1 MKKTVLLLT
10 LLLSVVVFGQQG
22 MAATVVD
29 VLNNANASGG
39 STKTEY
45 ASHAFAC
52 ASGAEYASQCAGDGG
67 TIQIRSDKKNSGIV
81 VTKSVGTVKSITIK
95 FNSKTNSARTVNVYG
110 SNTAYTDPSELYSDN
125 ANRVTQIKYSAGSQ
139 QTYTFTTDYA
149 YVGIRSSS
157 AAIYLDEVDVEWET
171 GGGEEPEEGPVAPVF
186 TLGDGTEVSGS
197 VEVAAGTA
205 ITATSETVGAE
216 LVLTASPAEAASIEG
231 STATING
238 ACTLTATATL
248 NGKTESTELGVTI
261 KAEEPTPEG
270 KEVYKLFTGAPSEL
284 KAGMEVILAYETNAV
299 SSVSSSKFLHATI
312 TLNSGKTEI
321 TNIGDAYVFTL
332 EGDNANGWMFN
343 GPSGYITVADSGT
356 GVNYSETT
364 DYSVTIT
371 SEEDDTFRLSF
382 SKNDQEA
389 NNRAL
394 MWSSQNS
401 CFRHYAI
408 SNLGSGYYYLN
419 IYYKTVT
426 GGGENPEEGPVAPV
440 FTLGDGT
447 AVSGSVEVAA
457 GTAITATSETAGAE
471 LVLTASP
478 AEAASIEG
486 NAATINGA
494 CTLTAT
500 ATLNGKTESTEL
512 GVTIKAEEPISGGS
526 GYKLLTGDP
535 SALKAGME
543 VILAYESNAVSA
555 CVNTRFNPATIE
567 LNSEGTE
574 ITNIGEAYVFTLEGD
589 NATGW
594 KFRGP
599 SGYITVADS
608 KTDVDYSATTEE
620 LVTIT
625 SEGDDTFRLSFSNN
639 NREENKRALM
649 WTSQTSYFRH
659 YIPGSSQYHFLKIYY
674 KATPLVESKAMQLL
688 EITAIGK
695 TKFASYLGSE
705 NAGFIDE
712 SPCYVTNEAG
722 IGGQYYVMK
731 ETGNEIKLAALTE
744 NMEVRALID
753 YRPTSAT
760 LDGVNVKWTTD
771 YLVQVLEESEFAR
784 VVGGA
789 TLVGNGDDAIS
800 EEEISGAVY
809 VNGSLDGVALK
820 RVSVNEGELT
830 KTYRCAKV
838 AREGVVGT
846 ADIEI
851 AIQYTLSGVNTEKRR
866 QMSVTPKLPGVYGGW
881 YTYTYD
887 EDDAS
892 LADTYAT
899 DFVKLKVKSNVQQ
912 DGLGNPIES
921 EVLVPA
927 TEVSNRHL
935 NAVVMF
941 CRPNVSNE
949 ILQNN
954 EIYYTIA
961 ISDATGN
968 ISGSGVYADRE
979 HVLIEDALYYQFT
992 ISNVSPE
999 GGENPRIEVL
1009 ATQYVKNNSD
1019 VAVEG
1024 FTSNY
1029 GSTINTTI
1037 AKQPMFGQG
1046 TVGKVHIG
1054 TLAPGASDL
1063 SGNVNNGSG
1072 YALIYKGHNELTAP
1086 ADVLHEEEEQE
1097 PVVVTPEYYHV
1108 EVYTGARS
1116 DYASYEYL
1124 VKLGAGGEADAP
1136 GLEFA
1141 TDGSFITDDVDNVL
1155 LGTYI
1160 AKDFTTTSDLY
1171 VSFTP
1176 VYMFSHAPV
1185 AVSNSDLS
1193 KGIAPISKV
1202 SELPEVVAY
1211 DVQRGGTQEAKGTTL
1226 GASETAP
1233 NLNEVAPMRHAGL
1246 TDMSAANITDL
1257 TNSTIVVLSGSPV
1270 KRSLG
1275 EDEVTGVEGVI
1286 VNELEGEAK
1295 YYNLQGVRLSEPK
1308 GGVYIE
1314 VKNGKATK
1322 IVK

>member
-1 MKKTVLLLT
+1 MKKAVLLLM

-29 VLNNANASGG
+29 VLNNANANEGE
-39 STKTEY
+39 STTNY
-45 ASHAFAC
+45 ASHTFAC
-52 ASGAEYASQCAGDGG
+52 ASGAEYASQCAGEGG
-67 TIQIRSDKKNSGIV
+67 TIQIRSNNNNSGIV
-81 VTKSVGTVKSITIK
+81 VTKSVGIVKSITIK
-95 FNSKTNSARTVNVYG
+95 FSSKTNSARIVNVYG
-110 SNTAYTDPSELYSDN
+110 SNTAYASPSALYSGSY
-125 ANRVTQIKYSAGSQ
+125 VTQIKYSVGAQ

-157 AAIYLDEVDVEWET
+157 GAIYLDEVDIEWET
-171 GGGEEPEEGPVAPVF
+171 GGGEDPEEGPVAPVF

-231 STATING
+231 NTATING

-248 NGKTESTELGVTI
+248 NEQSESTELGVTI
-261 KAEEPTPEG
+261 KSDDPTPEG
-270 KEVYKLFTGAPSEL
+270 KEVYKLFTGDPSVLE
-284 KAGMEVILAYETNAV
+284 AGMEVILAYETNAV
-299 SSVSSSKFLHATI
+299 SSVSSSKFLPATI

-321 TNIGDAYVFTL
+321 TNVGDAYVFTL
-332 EGDNANGWMFN
+332 EGNNASGWKFK
-343 GPSGYITVADSGT
+343 GPSGYITVTASST
-356 GVNYSETT
+356 SVNYSGSTT
-364 DYSVTIT
+364 ATATIT
-371 SEEDDTFRLSF
+371 SE
-382 SKNDQEA
+382 A
-389 NNRAL
+389 NNTYKLWFSNNTDKKRAL
-394 MWSSQNS
+394 MWSSGNN
-401 CFRHYAI
+401 CFRHY
-408 SNLGSGYYYLN
+408 STSQSGYYYLN

-426 GGGENPEEGPVAPV
+426 GGGEEPEEGPVAPV

-447 AVSGSVEVAA
+447 EVSGSVEVAA
-457 GTAITATSETAGAE
+457 GTTITATSETAGAE
-471 LVLTASP
+471 LALTASP
-478 AEAASIEG
+478 AEAASIDG
-486 NAATINGA
+486 NTATITEA

-500 ATLNGKTESTEL
+500 ATLNGQTESTALE
-512 GVTIKAEEPISGGS
+512 VTIKAETPITGGAV
-526 GYKLLTGDP
+526 YKLFTGAP
-535 SALKAGME
+535 SELKAGME
-543 VILAYESNAVSA
+543 VILAHETNAVST
-555 CVNTRFNPATIE
+555 CENTRFNPATIE

-574 ITNIGEAYVFTLEGD
+574 ITNIGDAYVFTLEGD
-589 NATGW
+589 NASGW

-608 KTDVDYSATTEE
+608 ETDVDYSATTEE

-639 NREENKRALM
+639 NKEENKRALM
-649 WTSQTSYFRH
+649 WTSQYSYFRH
-659 YIPGSSQYHFLKIYY
+659 YIPGNSQYHFLKIYY
-674 KATPLVESKAMQLL
+674 KATALSESKAMQLL
-688 EITAIGK
+688 ELTAIGK

-731 ETGNEIKLAALTE
+731 ESGNEIKLAALTE

-760 LDGVNVKWTTD
+760 SDGVNVKWTTD
-771 YLVQVLEESEFAR
+771 YLVQALEESEFAR

-789 TLVGNGDDAIS
+789 TLVGNGDEAIS

-809 VNGSLDGVALK
+809 VNGLLDGIALK
-820 RVSVNEGELT
+820 RVSVNEGELS
-830 KTYRCAKV
+830 KVYRCAKV

-846 ADIEI
+846 DDIEV
-851 AIQYTLSGVNTEKRR
+851 AIQYTLSGVNTEKSR
-866 QMSVTPKLPGVYGGW
+866 QISVTPMLPSVYGGW
-881 YTYTYD
+881 YTYTYE

-899 DFVKLKVKSNVQQ
+899 DYVKLKVKSNVQQ
-912 DGLGNPIES
+912 DGMGNPKES
-921 EVLVPA
+921 EVLVP
-927 TEVSNRHL
+927 TSEVSNRHL
-935 NAVVMF
+935 NALVTF

-979 HVLIEDALYYQFT
+979 HVLIEEASYYQFT
-992 ISNVSPE
+992 ISDVSPA
-999 GGENPRIEVL
+999 GGENPQVEVL

-1029 GSTINTTI
+1029 GGTINTTV

-1046 TVGKVHIG
+1046 AVGKVHIG

-1063 SGNVNNGSG
+1063 SGNENNGSG

-1086 ADVLHEEEEQE
+1086 SDVLHEEEDQE
-1097 PVVVTPEYYHV
+1097 SVVVTPEYYHI
-1108 EVYTGARS
+1108 EVYTGTRS

-1124 VKLGAGGEADAP
+1124 VKLGDGGEADAP

-1141 TDGSFITDDVDNVL
+1141 SDGSFITDDVDNVL

-1176 VYMFSHAPV
+1176 VYVFSHAPV
-1185 AVSNSDLS
+1185 AVANSDLS
-1193 KGIAPISKV
+1193 SGISPIEKV
-1202 SELPEVVAY
+1202 SELPVVVAY
-1211 DVQRGGTQEAKGTTL
+1211 DAPNVGSQATKGTTL
-1226 GASETAP
+1226 GASESAP
-1233 NLNEVAPMRHAGL
+1233 DLSEIAPMRHAGL

-1257 TNSTIVVLSGSPV
+1257 TSSSIVVLSGNSV

-1275 EDEVTGVEGVI
+1275 GDEVTGVENVVVECPI
-1286 VNELEGEAK
+1286 GEVE

-1322 IVK
+1322 VVK

>member
-29 VLNNANASGG
+29 VLNNANANEG
-39 STKTEY
+39 STKTTY
-45 ASHAFAC
+45 ATHTFTC
-52 ASGAEYASQCAGDGG
+52 ASGAEYVSQCAGEGG
-67 TIQIRSDKKNSGIV
+67 TIQIRSKNSNSGIV

-95 FNSKTNSARTVNVYG
+95 FNSKTDSDRTVNVYG
-110 SNTAYTDPSELYSDN
+110 SNTAYTDPSKLYSGSSH
-125 ANRVTQIKYSAGSQ
+125 VTQIKYSAGAQ

-157 AAIYLDEVDVEWET
+157 GAIYLDEVDIEWET

-186 TLGDGTEVSGS
+186 TLGDDTEVSGS

-205 ITATSETVGAE
+205 ITAKSETAGAE

-299 SSVSSSKFLHATI
+299 SACVNTRFNPATI

-321 TNIGDAYVFTL
+321 ANIGDAYVFTL
-332 EGDNANGWMFN
+332 EGDNANGWKFK
-343 GPSGYITVADSGT
+343 GPSGYIKVTKSGT
-356 GVNYSETT
+356 GVAYEELITEIAAA
-364 DYSVTIT
+364 TIT
-371 SEEDDTFRLSF
+371 SE
-382 SKNDQEA
+382 A
-389 NNRAL
+389 NNRYKLWFSNNTDNDRAL
-394 MWSSQNS
+394 MWAPANN

-408 SNLGSGYYYLN
+408 SNTQYYYLN

-426 GGGENPEEGPVAPV
+426 GGGENPEDGPAAPV

-447 AVSGSVEVAA
+447 VVSGSVEVAA

-486 NAATINGA
+486 NVATIIGA

-500 ATLNGKTESTEL
+500 ATLNGQSESAEL

-543 VILAYESNAVSA
+543 VILAYETNAVSA

-599 SGYITVADS
+599 SGYITVDGS
-608 KTDVDYSATTEE
+608 KTDVYYRETTEE
-620 LVTIT
+620 SVTIT

-639 NREENKRALM
+639 NREDDKRALM
-649 WTSQTSYFRH
+649 WTSQNSYFRH

-712 SPCYVTNEAG
+712 SPCYVINEAG

-731 ETGNEIKLAALTE
+731 ESGNEIKLAALTE

-760 LDGVNVKWTTD
+760 SDGVNVKWTTD

-789 TLVGNGDDAIS
+789 TFVGNGDDAIS

-809 VNGSLDGVALK
+809 VNGSLDGVAFK

-866 QMSVTPKLPGVYGGW
+866 QISVTPKLPGVYGGW
-881 YTYTYD
+881 YTYIYD

-927 TEVSNRHL
+927 TEVSTRYF
-935 NAVVMF
+935 NAVVTL

-992 ISNVSPE
+992 ISDVSPE
-999 GGENPRIEVL
+999 GGENPRVEVL

-1086 ADVLHEEEEQE
+1086 ADVLHEEEDQE

-1141 TDGSFITDDVDNVL
+1141 PDGSFITDDVDNVL

-1176 VYMFSHAPV
+1176 VYVFSHAPV

-1211 DVQRGGTQEAKGTTL
+1211 DAQKGGTQEAKGTTL
-1226 GASETAP
+1226 GASEAAP

-1308 GGVYIE
+1308 DGVYIE